1 MKIKNYIAKIN
12 FMGNFKFLEKTN
24 NDIYELCETAEK
36 LFRDEYFDQ
45 CITQT
50 RKAAEAMTKN
60 ILQTKAESDD
70 TFDDMIYKLKVISKD
85 TMREQEFIS
94 DMYFLKK
101 CGNKATHSDKTE
113 NDGKTA
119 LECLEHL
126 FEAAINFAYCQRKDD
141 TLNRLIFDEKLLMT
155 GKKNTSLEEEYKK
168 RLQEEKQREKEA
180 EKRKKEEHKKE
191 LENKRKN
198 EITQKEN
205 NEDDDFDKFRKYDTD
220 RQDFSLFKKL
230 IIIFSGIAAFM
241 IFFIFILTEN
251 SKSTENILQEK
262 ISEKTVTQTSDKSKN
277 QPQKEIKNNKNS
289 LRYSKILDKI
299 NHHENKNK
307 FISEPKEEI
316 VLKNK
321 TKKSSK
327 TTKYKKETNTPQNPN
342 EKDFS
347 LSGNFSL

>member
-1 MKIKNYIAKIN
+1 MKIKNYTDKIN
-12 FMGNFKFLEKTN
+12 YMGNFNFLEKTN
-24 NDIYELCETAEK
+24 NDIYQLCETAEK

-60 ILQTKAESDD
+60 ILQTKAENDD

-101 CGNKATHSDKTE
+101 CGNKATHSEKSE

-126 FEAAINFAYCQRKDD
+126 FEAAINFAYCQKKDD

-155 GKKNTSLEEEYKK
+155 GEKNTSLEEEYKK
-168 RLQEEKQREKEA
+168 RLQEEKQREKET
-180 EKRKKEEHKKE
+180 EKRKKEERKKE

-198 EITQKEN
+198 ENLQKEDD
-205 NEDDDFDKFRKYDTD
+205 EDDDNDNFREYDTD
-220 RQDFSLFKKL
+220 KKELSLFKK
-230 IIIFSGIAAFM
+230 ITIIFSIIAALM
-241 IFFIFILTEN
+241 IFIMLILSEN

-262 ISEKTVTQTSDKSKN
+262 IPDKTQNKPFEKTKKFQ
-277 QPQKEIKNNKNS
+277 NNKNS
-289 LRYSKILDKI
+289 LKYSKFLDKI
-299 NHHENKNK
+299 NVKQNSKNEK
-307 FISEPKEEI
+307 ILTEPKEEI
-316 VLKNK
+316 LFKNK
-321 TKKSSK
+321 AKK
-327 TTKYKKETNTPQNPN
+327 TTKSSNLKTETNNSTERN
-342 EKDFS
+342 EKDFT